1 MISEMYE
8 VTEYEL
14 MVLGLKMVLKVV
26 EEMERTVTGLA
37 LASGL
42 LD

>member
-8 VTEYEL
+8 VIEYEL
-14 MVLGLKMVLKVV
+14 MILGLKMVLKVGEV
-26 EEMERTVTGLA
+26 ERTVTGLA